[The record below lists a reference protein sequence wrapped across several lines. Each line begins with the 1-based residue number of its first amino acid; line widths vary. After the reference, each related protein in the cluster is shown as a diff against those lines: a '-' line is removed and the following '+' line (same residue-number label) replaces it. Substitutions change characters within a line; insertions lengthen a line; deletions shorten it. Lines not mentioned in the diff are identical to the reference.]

1 MVVDR
6 LNNMVLAGSNNFD
19 MFSKEIFKLDSNIK
33 YFALIDLE
41 GQVIVENSNTPI
53 PFVEAD
59 AERIMFYHQIGTRRS
74 KREDFDDICGEA
86 SYVHI
91 QRKKIQQLI
100 VYLHSVTIYLMIDNK
115 SKPNELIKI
124 VYRLQKIDREKLDKV
139 LNSILVHENF

>member
-1 MVVDR
+1 MVVDL
-6 LNNMVLAGSNNFD
+6 LNNMVLAGSKNFD
-19 MFSKEIFKLDSNIK
+19 EFSKEIFKLDSNIK

-41 GQVIVENSNTPI
+41 GQVIVENSNRPV

-74 KREDFDDICGEA
+74 KREDFDEIYGEA

-115 SKPNELIKI
+115 SKPKELIKI
-124 VYRLQKIDREKLDKV
+124 IHRLQKIDKEKLDKV

>member
-1 MVVDR
+1 MIVDL
-6 LNNMVLAGSNNFD
+6 LNNMALMGSKNFD
-19 MFSKEIFKLDSNIK
+19 EFSKEIFKLDSNIK

-41 GQVIVENSNTPI
+41 GQVMVENSNTPI

-74 KREDFDDICGEA
+74 KREDFDDIYGEA

-100 VYLHSVTIYLMIDNK
+100 VYLHSATIYLMIDNK

-124 VYRLQKIDREKLDKV
+124 IHRLQKIDKEKLDKV